1 MKLSELRVCDGCGGP
16 LFVPPARWFQVV
28 RSSGAIVRP
37 EAMEVAEIAARSG
50 VSIAQ
55 AEAQMA
61 IPADHAVDVLGDLAS
76 SAGVE
81 LFICVRCYNNRTV
94 SELVRCRRTATAA
107 AALRA
112 KAS

>member
-1 MKLSELRVCDGCGGP
+1 MRLSDLRVCDGCGGP

-37 EAMEVAEIAARSG
+37 EAMAVLETAARAG

-55 AEAQMA
+55 AEAQMTSA
-61 IPADHAVDVLGDLAS
+61 PADVVDVLGDLEPR
-76 SAGVE
+76 AGAE
-81 LFICVRCYNNRTV
+81 LYVCVRCYHHRTIAEV
-94 SELVRCRRTATAA
+94 VLRRQTDAAA